1 MDTSQDQ
8 IPAVSNQGGMTDS
21 GAVTSLES
29 VPIETTPEHSTES
42 ATESSQDVVMTEP
55 AEHLTSG
62 VELCTQDGRQATEQ
76 TSNQPTDD
84 TTQIHHK
91 EMVHNCAADVELDS
105 THDKTVSEL
114 EHDQQGVN
122 SILDS
127 LSKFQR
133 EQKSPIAGASDAM
146 EQSMGEDISN
156 DIDNDTTQDQKMTSS
171 HIMTGIRDTASKI
184 APVNSFIKQ
193 ENTGHNDD
201 TAVNDPVDSAD
212 PMCEKIKKEEQT
224 GEGLFDN
231 QVISTDLHPA
241 SLCGDSSRG
250 ISPRQYIKDSA
261 LLTGIPH
268 AQCPRLEEKSPSCE
282 IAQKRKQLHEGP
294 DK

>member
-146 EQSMGEDISN
+146 EIELGDP
-156 DIDNDTTQDQKMTSS
+156 
-171 HIMTGIRDTASKI
+171 
-184 APVNSFIKQ
+184 PVGQ
-193 ENTGHNDD
+193 
-201 TAVNDPVDSAD
+201 
-212 PMCEKIKKEEQT
+212 
-224 GEGLFDN
+224 
-231 QVISTDLHPA
+231 
-241 SLCGDSSRG
+241 
-250 ISPRQYIKDSA
+250 
-261 LLTGIPH
+261 
-268 AQCPRLEEKSPSCE
+268 PS
-282 IAQKRKQLHEGP
+282 
-294 DK
+294 